1 MSLSSKEAIL
11 AAARRKAQ
19 AHGYS
24 GLNFRD
30 LADEVGIKAAS
41 IYHHFPSKADLG
53 GAVARRYW
61 EDTAVDLEAISTETS
76 DPRRSLHEYPNIF
89 RKSLESD
96 NRMCLCSFMAAEY
109 DDLPE
114 AVKKEVQAFADVN
127 VAWLSRMLSA
137 AAVFNS
143 GESEQ
148 RARAIFAAV
157 AGAQLIA
164 RSRSDISL
172 YDALIESYRAS
183 GLLPANGDA
192 KPEPRRGGRSGGAP
206 RSAASSRR
214 RPH

>member
-1 MSLSSKEAIL
+1 MSSNSKEAIL
-11 AAARRKAQ
+11 AAAKRTAQ

-53 GAVARRYW
+53 AAVARRYW
-61 EDTAVDLEAISTETS
+61 EDTAAGLESMLAETS
-76 DPRRSLHEYPNIF
+76 EPVRCLRQYPDVF

-114 AVKKEVQAFADVN
+114 PVKQEVQTFADVN
-127 VAWLSRMLSA
+127 VAWLSRVLSA
-137 AAVFNS
+137 AAVVS
-143 GESEQ
+143 AEESEQ

-172 YDALIESYRAS
+172 YDALIDSYRVA
-183 GLLPANGDA
+183 GLLPA
-192 KPEPRRGGRSGGAP
+192 
-206 RSAASSRR
+206 
-214 RPH
+214 

>member
-11 AAARRKAQ
+11 AAARRTAQ

-24 GLNFRD
+24 GLNFRE
-30 LADEVGIKAAS
+30 LAVEVGIKAAS
-41 IYHHFPSKADLG
+41 IYHYFPSKADLG
-53 GAVARRYW
+53 AAVARRYW
-61 EDTAVDLEAISTETS
+61 EDTAAHLDSMSAETS
-76 DPRRSLHEYPNIF
+76 DPVRCLHQYPDIF
-89 RKSLESD
+89 RKSLEND

-127 VAWLSRMLSA
+127 VAWLSKVLSA
-137 AAVFNS
+137 AGVVS
-143 GESEQ
+143 SEDSER

-172 YDALIESYRAS
+172 YDGLIESYRVA
-183 GLLPANGDA
+183 GLLPA
-192 KPEPRRGGRSGGAP
+192 
-206 RSAASSRR
+206 
-214 RPH
+214 

>member
-1 MSLSSKEAIL
+1 MSSSSKEAIL
-11 AAARRKAQ
+11 AAAKRTAQ

-53 GAVARRYW
+53 AAVARRYW
-61 EDTAVDLEAISTETS
+61 EDTAAHLESMLAETS
-76 DPRRSLHEYPNIF
+76 DPIRCLRQYPDVF

-114 AVKKEVQAFADVN
+114 AVKREVQAFADVN
-127 VAWLSRMLSA
+127 VAWLSRALAA
-137 AAVFNS
+137 AAVVNAE
-143 GESEQ
+143 ESEQ

-172 YDALIESYRAS
+172 YDALIDSYRVA
-183 GLLPANGDA
+183 GLLPA
-192 KPEPRRGGRSGGAP
+192 
-206 RSAASSRR
+206 
-214 RPH
+214 

>member
-1 MSLSSKEAIL
+1 MSSSSKEAIL
-11 AAARRKAQ
+11 AAARRTAQ

-53 GAVARRYW
+53 AAVARRYW
-61 EDTAVDLEAISTETS
+61 EDTAAGLESMLAETS
-76 DPRRSLHEYPNIF
+76 EPVRCLRQYPDVF

-114 AVKKEVQAFADVN
+114 PVKQEVQTFADVN
-127 VAWLSRMLSA
+127 VAWLSRVLSA
-137 AAVFNS
+137 AAVVS
-143 GESEQ
+143 VEESEQ
-148 RARAIFAAV
+148 RARAIYAAV

-172 YDALIESYRAS
+172 YDALIDSYRVA
-183 GLLPANGDA
+183 GLLPA
-192 KPEPRRGGRSGGAP
+192 
-206 RSAASSRR
+206 
-214 RPH
+214 

>member
-1 MSLSSKEAIL
+1 MNSSSKEAIL
-11 AAARRKAQ
+11 AAARRTAQ

-53 GAVARRYW
+53 AAVARRYW
-61 EDTAVDLEAISTETS
+61 EDTAAGLEAMLAETS
-76 DPRRSLHEYPNIF
+76 DPVRCLSQYPDIF
-89 RKSLESD
+89 RKALENN

-109 DDLPE
+109 DDLPDP
-114 AVKKEVQAFADVN
+114 VKQEVQTFADIN
-127 VAWLSRMLSA
+127 VAWLSKVLSA
-137 AAVFNS
+137 AAVVNS

-157 AGAQLIA
+157 AGAQLMA

-172 YDALIESYRAS
+172 YDTLIDSYRVA
-183 GLLPANGDA
+183 GLLPA
-192 KPEPRRGGRSGGAP
+192 
-206 RSAASSRR
+206 
-214 RPH
+214 